1 MASLQKTTFSASRYI
16 KNMIVPRFNVPLET
30 GLTRKRKANALL
42 FTYRRQKD
50 GKQAF
55 IKKRT
60 AMFEGNKELPVAL
73 KMIAP
78 MIHRNQQ
85 GYCKI
90 PAAVFKTVAGYIGT
104 KYQVYYRPALA
115 SYICHISK
123 VSPPDLST

>member
-30 GLTRKRKANALL
+30 GLT
-42 FTYRRQKD
+42 RRQKD